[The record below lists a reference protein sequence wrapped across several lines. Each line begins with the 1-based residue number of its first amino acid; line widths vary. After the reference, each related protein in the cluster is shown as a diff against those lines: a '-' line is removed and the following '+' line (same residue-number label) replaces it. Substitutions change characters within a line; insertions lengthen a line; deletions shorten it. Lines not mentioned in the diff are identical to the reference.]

1 MQKNL
6 KESGKKTQGIWQKKL
21 KESDKKTQGFGKKTQ
36 GYEALT
42 GLVGLK
48 KVYKKQAC
56 FTSMYLRRAN
66 HPWLTTKKV
75 IIEDQNQ
82 PTPE

>member
-48 KVYKKQAC
+48 KVYKKQAWFKHFC
-56 FTSMYLRRAN
+56 YRNECHFVVTLS
-66 HPWLTTKKV
+66 
-75 IIEDQNQ
+75 E
-82 PTPE
+82 